1 MPPTVWCAQHAV
13 RFPFNPGSDEQTC
26 PAGHSVRL
34 EGVVG
39 YCPTCDM
46 QWDVR
51 EVEQPETCPYC
62 QTGNVRRHLCHTCQ
76 RLTYL
81 PPESADTTCQGCGT
95 PFAQTVLPHA
105 CRVLRAEV
113 VTGRQVCPACQES
126 IRQRAPAPTTKQ
138 STNGVTPAAVPA
150 AVPAAASETGA
161 EPTAGTAE
169 DTGGIRLTGPVRV
182 RALHATYGSRL
193 VRVHFDYN
201 RRRFFRNEKG
211 LFFAC
216 GVGAPPTHYHII
228 PSWSRFGVAGD
239 FVHWF
244 SEIFDCPQPK
254 GGDIWVHAPAVADAE
269 GTLLHKGLLEIDRP
283 PEAVLLPQP
292 QLHHAPVEPEAPARY
307 FPSPAPPMT
316 AGVPVSSVVDVTPAT
331 VAQPQPAA
339 MNTRQPAGAPV
350 SRQPRPARWRWV
362 LAGLFLLF
370 VAVGVGLAI
379 YFVALAPYRPANP
392 TVNGGNPAPV
402 PRPNQPQT
410 TDQTNQQAILVA
422 LEGLTLAFNG
432 QLTET
437 YATYFDRTL
446 RPYGDRREAP
456 ARQVV
461 DDLQKLAETYTVTMT
476 HENPQ
481 VAVDA
486 QGTQATVTVNRLL
499 SGRHR
504 QTGQLVKDTQRVT
517 YRFAKKGTNWIITGI
532 SHPAVFPSATATPKR
547 TPGTSQR

>member
-26 PAGHSVRL
+26 PAGHSIRL
-34 EGVVG
+34 EGIAG
-39 YCPTCDM
+39 YCPSCDL

-62 QTGNVRRHLCHTCQ
+62 QTGNVRRYLCHTCQ

-81 PPESADTTCQGCGT
+81 PPESADTTCRGCGT

-126 IRQRAPAPTTKQ
+126 IRQRAPAPTPTTKQ
-138 STNGVTPAAVPA
+138 STNGATPAAVPA
-150 AVPAAASETGA
+150 TVPAASEAGA

-182 RALHATYGSRL
+182 RSLHATYGSRL

-211 LFFAC
+211 LFYAC

-228 PSWSRFGVAGD
+228 PSWSRFGGAGD
-239 FVHWF
+239 FVLWF
-244 SEIFDCPQPK
+244 SDIFDCPQPK

-269 GTLLHKGLLEIDRP
+269 GTLLHKGLLEIDPP
-283 PEAVLLPQP
+283 PEAILYPRLAEIIRK
-292 QLHHAPVEPEAPARY
+292 QL
-307 FPSPAPPMT
+307 T
-316 AGVPVSSVVDVTPAT
+316 AGVPVSWVVDVTPAT

-339 MNTRQPAGAPV
+339 LRTGQPAGATV
-350 SRQPRPARWRWV
+350 NRQPQPARRRWM
-362 LAGLFLLF
+362 LAGLLLLF
-370 VAVGVGLAI
+370 VAIGVGLAI

-392 TVNGGNPAPV
+392 TVNSGNPAPV
-402 PRPNQPQT
+402 PHPNQPQAT
-410 TDQTNQQAILVA
+410 NQTNQQAILVA

-446 RPYGDRREAP
+446 RPYGNRREAP
-456 ARQVV
+456 AKQVV

-486 QGTQATVTVNRLL
+486 QGAQATVTANRLL

-504 QTGQLVKDTQRVT
+504 QTGQLVKSTERVT
-517 YRFAKKGTNWIITGI
+517 YRFVKRGANWLITGI